1 MRARAFGLGIIAG
14 LLLAVV
20 PAIFS
25 SQFRWVYP
33 TSDTESVF
41 LKSYNPRALV
51 QRFACGQIV
60 PMWQGLGR
68 GGSAGI
74 GFVSHQGEIIADLE
88 IDEDHWLPLMKAL
101 AADVNKQLLLGGSS
115 RFGEGKDIASRFYYQ
130 DGRSLGTVTIPPL
143 MPYDWV
149 TAQTNSRYPRHP
161 GCTPVVLSIY
171 IDEVFV
177 PKLPID
183 LTDQSTRITNRLDR
197 NRRDSQSD

>member
-20 PAIFS
+20 PVVFS

-33 TSDTESVF
+33 TPDTESVF

-51 QRFACGQIV
+51 PRFACGQIV
-60 PMWQGLGR
+60 PMWQGLGP

-74 GFVSHQGEIIADLE
+74 GFVSHQGGIIADLE

-115 RFGEGKDIASRFYYQ
+115 RFGEGKDITSRFYYQ

-143 MPYDWV
+143 LPYDWV
-149 TAQTNSRYPRHP
+149 TAQTNSRYPSHP

-171 IDEVFV
+171 VDEVFV

-183 LTDQSTRITNRLDR
+183 LTDQLARITNRLDR
-197 NRRDSQSD
+197 NRHDSQSD